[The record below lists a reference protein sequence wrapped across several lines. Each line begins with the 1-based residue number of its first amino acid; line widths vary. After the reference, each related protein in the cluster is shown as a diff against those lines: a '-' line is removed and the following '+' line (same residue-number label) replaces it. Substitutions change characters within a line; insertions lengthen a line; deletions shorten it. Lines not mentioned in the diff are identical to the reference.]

1 MFNEKILF
9 VRTAISKLDEA
20 DKERSTTIDVSTKQS
35 KPVSVYSCW
44 FCAKPGRS
52 LHKCSVCRK
61 ARYCGET
68 CQWEDWW
75 RHRKRCRSRGERR
88 EEKREQKKSRDSME
102 DSHQEDEVD

>member
-1 MFNEKILF
+1 MLNEKILF
-9 VRTAISKLDEA
+9 VRKAISKLDEA
-20 DKERSTTIDVSTKQS
+20 DKERSTTIDLSTKSS

-68 CQWEDWW
+68 CQLEDWG
-75 RHRKRCRSRGERR
+75 RHRKICRSREKRR
-88 EEKREQKKSRDSME
+88 EGKRKRIVDS
-102 DSHQEDEVD
+102 DEVD